1 MILPYVI
8 DGERRSVQVMFPS
21 TASGRD
27 IALTIE
33 ALYRDPGWQP
43 GFDVIWNCASASEL
57 IFEADDI
64 DALVSVRRTMADA
77 GGAGRDIIIIKRILD
92 DGMARMYAAMRTG
105 DRRRTQL
112 CASEKTALE
121 ILARSSGAEPI

>member
-27 IALTIE
+27 IALTVE
-33 ALYRDPGWQP
+33 ALYRDAGWQP

-57 IFEADDI
+57 IFEAADI
-64 DALVSVRRTMADA
+64 EALVSVRRAMADA
-77 GGAGRDIIIIKRILD
+77 GGTGRDIIIIKRILD
-92 DGMARMYAAMRTG
+92 DGMARMYAAMRTS
-105 DRRRTQL
+105 DRLRTQL
-112 CASEKTALE
+112 CASE
-121 ILARSSGAEPI
+121 